1 MFDPLPFF
9 TRPVTSVQ
17 RGESVRD
24 SGECKSVEG
33 NFCPKQIHIT
43 CVRVLIEHA
52 VFGIYVVLLFHI
64 FLSKLTSLDDLVS
77 LCILGFLEGEG

>member
-1 MFDPLPFF
+1 MC
-9 TRPVTSVQ
+9 
-17 RGESVRD
+17 ES
-24 SGECKSVEG
+24 
-33 NFCPKQIHIT
+33 
-43 CVRVLIEHA
+43 IEHA